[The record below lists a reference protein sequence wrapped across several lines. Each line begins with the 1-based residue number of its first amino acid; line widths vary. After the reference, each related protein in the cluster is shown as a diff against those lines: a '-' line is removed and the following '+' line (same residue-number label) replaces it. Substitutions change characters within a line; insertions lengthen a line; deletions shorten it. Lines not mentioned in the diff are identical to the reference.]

1 MGSVV
6 GDHAL
11 MSSRVRKG
19 IRALRATRA
28 VAAVAG
34 LLAGCGASTPR
45 VVLQN
50 DTDHPLHVFYCNN
63 LPCTEGVNGNDVILS
78 PGKSSTD
85 FWNSP
90 DGDGPVGVATSP
102 DDLLVGCFADP
113 NPDQD
118 APPTATLR
126 LSAPRPCPNQSGHPR
141 PRLVEP

>member
-1 MGSVV
+1 MRSCRVACARASVRCAPPERWPQLL
-6 GDHAL
+6 D
-11 MSSRVRKG
+11 S
-19 IRALRATRA
+19 LRD
-28 VAAVAG
+28 AARLHPV
-34 LLAGCGASTPR
+34 SFTPR

-141 PRLVEP
+141 IRLVEP